1 MKRYPSKRPQTKRG
15 IGRVVYNDID
25 DDDNDDDNNNDDNDI
40 DEDDANVADD
50 GV

>member
-15 IGRVVYNDID
+15 IGRVVYNDI
-25 DDDNDDDNNNDDNDI
+25 DDNDDDNNNDDNDI